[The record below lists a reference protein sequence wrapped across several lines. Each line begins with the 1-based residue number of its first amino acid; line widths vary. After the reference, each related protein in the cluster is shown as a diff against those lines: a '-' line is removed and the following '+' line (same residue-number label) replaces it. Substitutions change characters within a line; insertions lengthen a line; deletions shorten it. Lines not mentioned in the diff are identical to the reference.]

1 MQVGKSYSVPDER
14 LYPKVLDWTKQI
26 YDEFSTS
33 DTDSLSVAQL
43 LGHTSIGGAFNAKVA
58 SMSAYGVVERR
69 LGRIRVTEIGRKAIL
84 SEDGKEKADGVKSAL
99 LKVAL
104 WKRLYNHYTAKG
116 AELPVD
122 FWADLAKIADIPGE
136 DAKSKAE
143 WVVKAFNSDIAYLR
157 STEKERDTLGSN
169 QRPRKK
175 VKTSGTNQ
183 VVAQTP
189 SVPKAP
195 SRPISPPIQPESPP
209 IQPESPPIQPG
220 PKAPSR
226 PISPRS
232 MPISPPS
239 ESSGQIIF
247 LSPVDQIELTV
258 PRRARHMAMLKK
270 FIENAL
276 DVIDE
281 ELTAEG
287 SMAAE
292 RSKSAEKR

>member
-104 WKRLYNHYTAKG
+104 WKRLYNHYTNKG
-116 AELPVD
+116 AELPAD
-122 FWADLAKIADIPGE
+122 FSADLAKIADIPGE

-143 WVVKAFNSDIAYLR
+143 WVVKAFNSDISYLR
-157 STEKERDTLGSN
+157 STEKEKEMLGSS
-169 QRPRKK
+169 QRPQKK
-175 VKTSGTNQ
+175 VKTSATNQ
-183 VVAQTP
+183 LVAQTP

-195 SRPISPPIQPESPP
+195 SRPISPPSEPV
-209 IQPESPPIQPG
+209 

-226 PISPRS
+226 PISP
-232 MPISPPS
+232 PPS

-247 LSPVDQIELTV
+247 LSPFDQIELTV

-292 RSKSAEKR
+292 RNKSAEKR

>member
-69 LGRIRVTEIGRKAIL
+69 LGRIRVTETGRKAIL

-116 AELPVD
+116 AELPAD

-157 STEKERDTLGSN
+157 STEKEKDTLGSS
-169 QRPRKK
+169 QRPQKK
-175 VKTSGTNQ
+175 VKTSGTDQ
-183 VVAQTP
+183 LVAQTP

-195 SRPISPPIQPESPP
+195 SRPISPPSQPDPKAPSRPIAPP
-209 IQPESPPIQPG
+209 SEPV

-226 PISPRS
+226 PISP
-232 MPISPPS
+232 PPS

-292 RSKSAEKR
+292 RNKSTEKR

>member
-33 DTDSLSVAQL
+33 EADALSVAKL

-58 SMSAYGVVERR
+58 SMSAYAVVDRR
-69 LGRIRVTEIGRKAIL
+69 LGKIRVTEIGRKAIL
-84 SEDGKEKADGVKSAL
+84 PEDGKEKTDGVRSAL

-104 WKRLYNHYTAKG
+104 WKRLYNNYTAKG
-116 AELPVD
+116 AELPAD

-136 DAKSKAE
+136 DAKSMSE
-143 WVVKAFNSDIAYLR
+143 WVVKAFNSDISYLR
-157 STEKERDTLGSN
+157 STEKGTGTVESD
-169 QRPRKK
+169 QRPQKR
-175 VKTSGTNQ
+175 VKTSGTDQ
-183 VVAQTP
+183 LVAQTP
-189 SVPKAP
+189 S
-195 SRPISPPIQPESPP
+195 PPRVQS
-209 IQPESPPIQPG
+209 Q
-220 PKAPSR
+220 
-226 PISPRS
+226 
-232 MPISPPS
+232 PISPPS

-258 PRRARHMAMLKK
+258 PRNARHMAMLKK

-276 DVIDE
+276 EVIDE

-287 SMAAE
+287 RMAAE
-292 RSKSAEKR
+292 GNKSAEKR

>member
-1 MQVGKSYSVPDER
+1 LQVGKSYSVPDER

-69 LGRIRVTEIGRKAIL
+69 LGRIRVTETGRKAIL

-116 AELPVD
+116 AELPAD

-157 STEKERDTLGSN
+157 STEKEKEMLGSS
-169 QRPRKK
+169 QRPQKK
-175 VKTSGTNQ
+175 VKTSATNQ
-183 VVAQTP
+183 LVTQTP

-195 SRPISPPIQPESPP
+195 SRPISPPPSEPA
-209 IQPESPPIQPG
+209 

-226 PISPRS
+226 PISP
-232 MPISPPS
+232 PPS

-292 RSKSAEKR
+292 RNKSEEKR

>member
-33 DTDSLSVAQL
+33 ETDSLSVAKL

-58 SMSAYGVVERR
+58 SMSAYAVVDRR
-69 LGRIRVTEIGRKAIL
+69 LGKIRVTEIGRKAIL
-84 SEDGKEKADGVKSAL
+84 PEDGKEKTDGVRSAL

-104 WKRLYNHYTAKG
+104 WKRLYNNYTAKG
-116 AELPVD
+116 AELPAD

-136 DAKSKAE
+136 DAKSMSE
-143 WVVKAFNSDIAYLR
+143 WVVKAFNSDISYLR
-157 STEKERDTLGSN
+157 STEKGTGTVESD
-169 QRPRKK
+169 QRPQKR
-175 VKTSGTNQ
+175 VKTSGTDQ
-183 VVAQTP
+183 LVAQTP
-189 SVPKAP
+189 SAP
-195 SRPISPPIQPESPP
+195 RVQSQ
-209 IQPESPPIQPG
+209 
-220 PKAPSR
+220 
-226 PISPRS
+226 
-232 MPISPPS
+232 PISPPS

-258 PRRARHMAMLKK
+258 PRNARHMAMLKK

-276 DVIDE
+276 EVIDE

-287 SMAAE
+287 RMAAE
-292 RSKSAEKR
+292 GNKSAEKR

>member
-84 SEDGKEKADGVKSAL
+84 SEDGKEKADGVRSAL

-104 WKRLYNHYTAKG
+104 WKRLYNNYTAKG
-116 AELPVD
+116 AELPAD

-136 DAKSKAE
+136 DAKSMSE
-143 WVVKAFNSDIAYLR
+143 WVVKAFNSDISYLR
-157 STEKERDTLGSN
+157 STEKGTGTVESD
-169 QRPRKK
+169 QRPQKR
-175 VKTSGTNQ
+175 VKTSGTDQ
-183 VVAQTP
+183 LVAQTP
-189 SVPKAP
+189 S
-195 SRPISPPIQPESPP
+195 PPRVQS
-209 IQPESPPIQPG
+209 Q
-220 PKAPSR
+220 
-226 PISPRS
+226 
-232 MPISPPS
+232 PISPPS

-258 PRRARHMAMLKK
+258 PRNARHMAMLKK

-276 DVIDE
+276 EVIDK

-287 SMAAE
+287 GVAE
-292 RSKSAEKR
+292 EGNKSEEKR

>member
-69 LGRIRVTEIGRKAIL
+69 LGRIRVTETGRKAIL

-116 AELPVD
+116 AELPAD

-157 STEKERDTLGSN
+157 STEKEKEMLGSS
-169 QRPRKK
+169 QRPQKK
-175 VKTSGTNQ
+175 VKMSATNQ
-183 VVAQTP
+183 LVTQTP

-195 SRPISPPIQPESPP
+195 SRPISPPPSEPA
-209 IQPESPPIQPG
+209 

-226 PISPRS
+226 PISPPPSEPAPEAPSR
-232 MPISPPS
+232 PISPPPS

-292 RSKSAEKR
+292 RNKSTEKR

>member
-116 AELPVD
+116 AELPAD
-122 FWADLAKIADIPGE
+122 FSADLAKIADIPGE
-136 DAKSKAE
+136 DARSKAE

-157 STEKERDTLGSN
+157 STEKEKEMLGSS
-169 QRPRKK
+169 QRPQKK
-175 VKTSGTNQ
+175 VKTSGTDQ
-183 VVAQTP
+183 LVAQTP

-195 SRPISPPIQPESPP
+195 SRPISPPSQPDPKAPSRPIAPP
-209 IQPESPPIQPG
+209 SEPV

-226 PISPRS
+226 PISP
-232 MPISPPS
+232 PPS

-292 RSKSAEKR
+292 RNKSEEKR

>member
-1 MQVGKSYSVPDER
+1 LQVGKSYSVPDER

-69 LGRIRVTEIGRKAIL
+69 LGRIRVTETGRKAIL

-116 AELPVD
+116 AELPAD
-122 FWADLAKIADIPGE
+122 FSADLAKIADIPGE

-143 WVVKAFNSDIAYLR
+143 WVVKAFNSDITYLR
-157 STEKERDTLGSN
+157 STEKEKDTLGSS
-169 QRPRKK
+169 QRPQKK
-175 VKTSGTNQ
+175 VKTSATDQ
-183 VVAQTP
+183 LVAQTP

-195 SRPISPPIQPESPP
+195 SRPISPPSQPDPKAPSRPIAPP
-209 IQPESPPIQPG
+209 SEPV

-226 PISPRS
+226 PISP
-232 MPISPPS
+232 PPS

-292 RSKSAEKR
+292 RNKSAEKR

>member
-1 MQVGKSYSVPDER
+1 LQVGKSYSVPDER

-84 SEDGKEKADGVKSAL
+84 SEDGKEKVDGVKSAL

-104 WKRLYNHYTAKG
+104 WKRLYNHYTNKG
-116 AELPVD
+116 AELPAD
-122 FWADLAKIADIPGE
+122 FSADLAKIADIPGE

>member
-1 MQVGKSYSVPDER
+1 
-14 LYPKVLDWTKQI
+14 
-26 YDEFSTS
+26 
-33 DTDSLSVAQL
+33 
-43 LGHTSIGGAFNAKVA
+43 
-58 SMSAYGVVERR
+58 
-69 LGRIRVTEIGRKAIL
+69 
-84 SEDGKEKADGVKSAL
+84 
-99 LKVAL
+99 
-104 WKRLYNHYTAKG
+104 YNHYTNKG
-116 AELPVD
+116 AELPAD
-122 FWADLAKIADIPGE
+122 FSADLAKIADIPGE

-287 SMAAE
+287 SMGAE
-292 RSKSAEKR
+292 RNKSAEKR

>member
-1 MQVGKSYSVPDER
+1 MQVGKSYSIPDER

-33 DTDSLSVAQL
+33 EADALSVAKL

-58 SMSAYGVVERR
+58 SMSAYAVVDRR
-69 LGRIRVTEIGRKAIL
+69 LGKIRVTEIGRKAIL
-84 SEDGKEKADGVKSAL
+84 PEDGKEKADGVRSAL

-104 WKRLYNHYTAKG
+104 WKRLYNNYTAKG
-116 AELPVD
+116 AELPAN
-122 FWADLAKIADIPGE
+122 FSADLAQIADIPGE

-143 WVVKAFNSDIAYLR
+143 WVVKAFNSDISYLR
-157 STEKERDTLGSN
+157 STERETGAPESS
-169 QRPRKK
+169 QRPQKR
-175 VKTSGTNQ
+175 VKTSGTDQ
-183 VVAQTP
+183 SVAQTP
-189 SVPKAP
+189 SAPKVQSQP
-195 SRPISPPIQPESPP
+195 VSPPSQH
-209 IQPESPPIQPG
+209 
-220 PKAPSR
+220 
-226 PISPRS
+226 
-232 MPISPPS
+232 ISPPS

-258 PRRARHMAMLKK
+258 PRNARHMAMLKK

-276 DVIDE
+276 EVIDK

>member
-104 WKRLYNHYTAKG
+104 WKRLYNHYTNKG
-116 AELPVD
+116 AELPAD
-122 FWADLAKIADIPGE
+122 FSADLAKIADIPGE

-157 STEKERDTLGSN
+157 STEKEKDTLGSS
-169 QRPRKK
+169 QRPQKK

-183 VVAQTP
+183 LVAQTP

-195 SRPISPPIQPESPP
+195 SRPISPPSQPDPKAPSRPIAPP
-209 IQPESPPIQPG
+209 SEPV

-226 PISPRS
+226 PISP
-232 MPISPPS
+232 PPS

>member
-69 LGRIRVTEIGRKAIL
+69 LGRIRVTEIGRKAIV

-116 AELPVD
+116 AELPAD

-157 STEKERDTLGSN
+157 STEKEKEMLGSS
-169 QRPRKK
+169 QRPQKK
-175 VKTSGTNQ
+175 VKTSATNQ
-183 VVAQTP
+183 LVAQTQ

-195 SRPISPPIQPESPP
+195 SRPISPPPSEPA
-209 IQPESPPIQPG
+209 

-226 PISPRS
+226 
-232 MPISPPS
+232 PISPPS

-292 RSKSAEKR
+292 RNKSTEKR

>member
-43 LGHTSIGGAFNAKVA
+43 LGHTSIGGSFNAKVA

-69 LGRIRVTEIGRKAIL
+69 LGRIRVTEIGRKAIV

-157 STEKERDTLGSN
+157 STEKEKEILGSS
-169 QRPRKK
+169 QRPQKK
-175 VKTSGTNQ
+175 VKTSGTDQ
-183 VVAQTP
+183 LVAQTP

-195 SRPISPPIQPESPP
+195 SRPISPPSQPDPKAPSRPIAPP
-209 IQPESPPIQPG
+209 SEPV

-226 PISPRS
+226 PISP
-232 MPISPPS
+232 PPS

-292 RSKSAEKR
+292 RNKSAEKR

>member
-1 MQVGKSYSVPDER
+1 LQVGKSYSVPDER

-116 AELPVD
+116 AELPAD

-157 STEKERDTLGSN
+157 STEKEKEMLGSS
-169 QRPRKK
+169 QRPQKK
-175 VKTSGTNQ
+175 VKMSATNQ
-183 VVAQTP
+183 LVTQTP

-195 SRPISPPIQPESPP
+195 SRPISPPPSE
-209 IQPESPPIQPG
+209 PG

-226 PISPRS
+226 PISPPPSEPAPKAPSR
-232 MPISPPS
+232 PISPPPS

-292 RSKSAEKR
+292 RNKSAEKR

>member
-116 AELPVD
+116 AELPAD

-157 STEKERDTLGSN
+157 STEKEKEMLGSS
-169 QRPRKK
+169 QRPQKK
-175 VKTSGTNQ
+175 VTQ
-183 VVAQTP
+183 

-195 SRPISPPIQPESPP
+195 SRPISPPSEPD
-209 IQPESPPIQPG
+209 

-226 PISPRS
+226 PISPPPSEPDPKAPSR
-232 MPISPPS
+232 PISPPPS

-247 LSPVDQIELTV
+247 LSPFDQIELTV

-292 RSKSAEKR
+292 RNKSAEKR

>member
-116 AELPVD
+116 AELPAD
-122 FWADLAKIADIPGE
+122 FSADLAKIADIPGE

-157 STEKERDTLGSN
+157 STEKEKEMLGSS
-169 QRPRKK
+169 QRPQKK
-175 VKTSGTNQ
+175 VKMSATNQ
-183 VVAQTP
+183 LVTQTP

-195 SRPISPPIQPESPP
+195 SRPISPPPSE
-209 IQPESPPIQPG
+209 PG

-226 PISPRS
+226 PISPPPSEPAPKAPSR
-232 MPISPPS
+232 PISPPPS

-292 RSKSAEKR
+292 RNKSAEKR

>member
-33 DTDSLSVAQL
+33 ETDSLSVAKL

-58 SMSAYGVVERR
+58 SMSAYAVVDRR
-69 LGRIRVTEIGRKAIL
+69 LGKIRVTEIGRKAIL
-84 SEDGKEKADGVKSAL
+84 PEDGKEKTDGVRSAL

-104 WKRLYNHYTAKG
+104 WKRLYNNYTAKG
-116 AELPVD
+116 AELPAD

-136 DAKSKAE
+136 DAKSMSE
-143 WVVKAFNSDIAYLR
+143 WVVKAFNSDISYLR
-157 STEKERDTLGSN
+157 STEKGTGTVESD
-169 QRPRKK
+169 QRPQKR
-175 VKTSGTNQ
+175 VKTSGTDQ
-183 VVAQTP
+183 LVAQTP
-189 SVPKAP
+189 S
-195 SRPISPPIQPESPP
+195 PPRVQS
-209 IQPESPPIQPG
+209 Q
-220 PKAPSR
+220 
-226 PISPRS
+226 
-232 MPISPPS
+232 PISPPS

-258 PRRARHMAMLKK
+258 PRNARHMAMLKK

-276 DVIDE
+276 EVIDE

-287 SMAAE
+287 RMAAE
-292 RSKSAEKR
+292 GNKSAEKR

>member
-1 MQVGKSYSVPDER
+1 LQVGKSYSVPDER

-69 LGRIRVTEIGRKAIL
+69 LGRIRVTETGRKAIL

-116 AELPVD
+116 AELPAD

-157 STEKERDTLGSN
+157 STEKEKEMLGSS
-169 QRPRKK
+169 QRPQKK
-175 VKTSGTNQ
+175 VKMSATNQ
-183 VVAQTP
+183 LVTQTP

-195 SRPISPPIQPESPP
+195 SRPISPPSEPV
-209 IQPESPPIQPG
+209 

-226 PISPRS
+226 PISPPSEPVPKAPSR
-232 MPISPPS
+232 PISPPS

-292 RSKSAEKR
+292 RNKSAEKR

>member
-69 LGRIRVTEIGRKAIL
+69 LGRIRVTETGRKAIL

-157 STEKERDTLGSN
+157 STEKEKEMLGSS
-169 QRPRKK
+169 QRPQKK
-175 VKTSGTNQ
+175 VKTSATDQ
-183 VVAQTP
+183 LVAQTP

-195 SRPISPPIQPESPP
+195 SRPISPPSEPA
-209 IQPESPPIQPG
+209 

-226 PISPRS
+226 PISP
-232 MPISPPS
+232 PPS

-247 LSPVDQIELTV
+247 LSPFDQIELTV

-292 RSKSAEKR
+292 RNKSAQKR

>member
-69 LGRIRVTEIGRKAIL
+69 LGRIRVTETGRKAIL

-116 AELPVD
+116 AELPAD

-157 STEKERDTLGSN
+157 STEKEKEMLGSS
-169 QRPRKK
+169 QRPQKK
-175 VKTSGTNQ
+175 VKMSATNQ
-183 VVAQTP
+183 LVTQTP

-195 SRPISPPIQPESPP
+195 SRPISPPPSEPA
-209 IQPESPPIQPG
+209 

-226 PISPRS
+226 PISP
-232 MPISPPS
+232 PPS

-292 RSKSAEKR
+292 RNKSTEKR

>member
-69 LGRIRVTEIGRKAIL
+69 LGRIRVTETGRKAIL

-116 AELPVD
+116 AELPAD

-157 STEKERDTLGSN
+157 STEKEKEMLGSS
-169 QRPRKK
+169 QRPQKK
-175 VKTSGTNQ
+175 VKTSGTDQ
-183 VVAQTP
+183 LVAQTP

-195 SRPISPPIQPESPP
+195 SRPISPPSEPV
-209 IQPESPPIQPG
+209 

-226 PISPRS
+226 PISP
-232 MPISPPS
+232 PS
-239 ESSGQIIF
+239 GSSGQII
-247 LSPVDQIELTV
+247 
-258 PRRARHMAMLKK
+258 
-270 FIENAL
+270 
-276 DVIDE
+276 
-281 ELTAEG
+281 G
-287 SMAAE
+287 S
-292 RSKSAEKR
+292 

>member
-33 DTDSLSVAQL
+33 DNDSLSVAQL

-69 LGRIRVTEIGRKAIL
+69 LGRIRVTETGRKAIL

-116 AELPVD
+116 AELPAD
-122 FWADLAKIADIPGE
+122 FSADLAKIADIPGE

-143 WVVKAFNSDIAYLR
+143 WVVKAFNSDITYLR
-157 STEKERDTLGSN
+157 STEKEKDTLGSS
-169 QRPRKK
+169 QRPQKK

-183 VVAQTP
+183 LVAQTP

-195 SRPISPPIQPESPP
+195 SRPISPPSEPV
-209 IQPESPPIQPG
+209 

-226 PISPRS
+226 PISP
-232 MPISPPS
+232 PPS

-292 RSKSAEKR
+292 RNKSTEKR

>member
-69 LGRIRVTEIGRKAIL
+69 LGRIRVTETGRKAIL

-116 AELPVD
+116 AELPAD

-157 STEKERDTLGSN
+157 STEKEKEMLGSS
-169 QRPRKK
+169 QRPQKK
-175 VKTSGTNQ
+175 VKTSGTDQ
-183 VVAQTP
+183 LVAQTP

-195 SRPISPPIQPESPP
+195 SRPISPP
-209 IQPESPPIQPG
+209 
-220 PKAPSR
+220 
-226 PISPRS
+226 
-232 MPISPPS
+232 S

-247 LSPVDQIELTV
+247 LSPFDQIELTV

-292 RSKSAEKR
+292 RNKSAQKR

>member
-69 LGRIRVTEIGRKAIL
+69 LGRIRVTETGRKAIL

-157 STEKERDTLGSN
+157 STEKEKEILGSS
-169 QRPRKK
+169 QRPQKK
-175 VKTSGTNQ
+175 VKTSATDQ
-183 VVAQTP
+183 LVAQTP

-195 SRPISPPIQPESPP
+195 SRPISPPSQPDPKAPSRPIAPP
-209 IQPESPPIQPG
+209 SEPV

-226 PISPRS
+226 PISP
-232 MPISPPS
+232 PPS

-292 RSKSAEKR
+292 RNKSAEKR